1 MEQIKNNDPIQLKQ
15 MILFLK
21 AELDKYEQKVQ
32 MYENSYPHSM
42 LENLEQQ
49 MMSMQQEFVGV
60 KDAFGQLEIQ
70 LAEYMQTFTQEV
82 HIEMKKISSTYEK
95 HVQLEE
101 KEQLEEVARQQDE
114 IEQLQSEIL
123 KLESEKE
130 KSIATVQTNDEQLFV
145 AELLVE
151 VEQQLKDVA
160 AQSAAYEEN
169 LKDKLAFIDTLEHK
183 LARISNEI
191 QDIEEM

>member
-32 MYENSYPHSM
+32 MYENSFHHSI

-49 MMSMQQEFVGV
+49 MISMQQEFVEV

-70 LAEYMQTFTQEV
+70 LEEYMQTFTQEV

-95 HVQLEE
+95 HLQLEE
-101 KEQLEEVARQQDE
+101 KGQLKEAALQKEE

-123 KLESEKE
+123 KLKE
-130 KSIATVQTNDEQLFV
+130 ERIEVVHANEEQLFV

-191 QDIEEM
+191 QDIEEI